1 GEGIDGIDFVS
12 VSGAAVT
19 ITLDG
24 AITATVNNST
34 VTAANM
40 NAFESIRGGSHADRF
55 VVADGTIYSGKLD
68 GGSVQSIDFADMN
81 ILDLSAWTTPVSVDY
96 TGQLSATTV
105 ETASVATGGVVWLQ
119 HVIGGSAGDTFTGGY
134 QPVWFEGN
142 GGGDSLTGSSQND
155 RLAGGAGNDT
165 MNGGYGNDF
174 FIFADLF
181 GNDAV
186 NEGASGG
193 TDTMDFSAVT
203 APLEVL
209 LGSVTVSDGSS
220 TATHAGDHIEEVIG
234 GTADDAF
241 VMTGSSVTF
250 PGTLNGGGGTNTLW
264 YDDPDAAIA
273 TAVESGGTPNVDSA
287 INFAAVNAI
296 EWQENAA
303 LSGPVLLG
311 TDYDGEVYVNPA
323 TPLTYAGSKVTT
335 SVLGGRFELL
345 EAETVTVPGTGAGS
359 GPRNVLFARDTTG
372 GHLVRLPASASW
384 ALYGAFGI
392 SSASVPLLIKPG
404 TTPTV
409 SGLQLPVELN
419 GLINLRR
426 DDLAVLSVDDGT
438 TRTSLKKD
446 GADVTQT
453 SNPGYR
459 MVAAETIG
467 LTNQL
472 LLMAKSGDGL
482 IWSFDASW
490 VWTGK
495 TTFAAGS
502 ADAKQAELDFELD
515 INFDGTIGS

>member
-1 GEGIDGIDFVS
+1 V
-12 VSGAAVT
+12 AAVE
-19 ITLDG
+19 D
-24 AITATVNNST
+24 
-34 VTAANM
+34 
-40 NAFESIRGGSHADRF
+40 
-55 VVADGTIYSGKLD
+55 
-68 GGSVQSIDFADMN
+68 
-81 ILDLSAWTTPVSVDY
+81 
-96 TGQLSATTV
+96 
-105 ETASVATGGVVWLQ
+105 
-119 HVIGGSAGDTFTGGY
+119 
-134 QPVWFEGN
+134 
-142 GGGDSLTGSSQND
+142 
-155 RLAGGAGNDT
+155 
-165 MNGGYGNDF
+165 
-174 FIFADLF
+174 
-181 GNDAV
+181 
-186 NEGASGG
+186 
-193 TDTMDFSAVT
+193 
-203 APLEVL
+203 
-209 LGSVTVSDGSS
+209 
-220 TATHAGDHIEEVIG
+220 EE
-234 GTADDAF
+234 
-241 VMTGSSVTF
+241 
-250 PGTLNGGGGTNTLW
+250 
-264 YDDPDAAIA
+264 
-273 TAVESGGTPNVDSA
+273 TPNVGAA

-323 TPLTYAGSKVTT
+323 TPVTYAGSKVTT

-345 EAETVTVPGTGAGS
+345 EAETVTVPGTGSGS
-359 GPRNVLFARDTTG
+359 GPQNVLFARDTTG

-384 ALYGAFGI
+384 AVYGAFGI

-426 DDLAVLSVDDGT
+426 DELAVLSVDDGT

>member
-1 GEGIDGIDFVS
+1 
-12 VSGAAVT
+12 
-19 ITLDG
+19 
-24 AITATVNNST
+24 
-34 VTAANM
+34 
-40 NAFESIRGGSHADRF
+40 
-55 VVADGTIYSGKLD
+55 
-68 GGSVQSIDFADMN
+68 MN

-96 TGQLSATTV
+96 TGQLSATSV

-119 HVIGGSAGDTFTGGY
+119 HVIGGSAGDSFTGGY

-165 MNGGYGNDF
+165 MAGGFGNDAF
-174 FIFADLF
+174 VFADLF
-181 GNDAV
+181 GDDVV
-186 NEGASGG
+186 NEGTSGG

-203 APLEVL
+203 TPLEVL

-220 TATHAGDHIEEVIG
+220 TATHAGHEIEEVIG

-241 VMTGSSVTF
+241 VMTAANVTF
-250 PGTLNGGGGTNTLW
+250 PGTLDGGGGANTLW
-264 YDDPDAAIA
+264 YDDPDAAVA

-303 LSGPVLLG
+303 ISGPVLLG

-323 TPLTYAGSKVTT
+323 TPVTHAGSKVTT

-345 EAETVTVPGTGAGS
+345 EAETVTVPGLGG
-359 GPRNVLFARDTTG
+359 GPQNVLFARDTTG
-372 GHLVRLPASASW
+372 GHLVRLPASAGW
-384 ALYGAFGI
+384 AIYGAFGI

-426 DDLAVLSVDDGT
+426 DELAVLSVDDGT

-459 MVAAETIG
+459 MVAAETVG

-495 TTFAAGS
+495 TTFTPGS

-515 INFDGTIGS
+515 LNLDGTIGS